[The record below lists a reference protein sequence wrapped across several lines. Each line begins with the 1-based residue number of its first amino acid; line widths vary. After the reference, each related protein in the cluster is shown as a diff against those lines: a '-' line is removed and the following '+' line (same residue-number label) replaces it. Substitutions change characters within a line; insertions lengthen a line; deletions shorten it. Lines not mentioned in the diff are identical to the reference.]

1 MSRSI
6 RLSHTIT
13 LIIVAGIIGV
23 LIGYRSTTAHKTMA
37 ALTGLQ
43 APDEVVD
50 APDIESI
57 AQFWEVWRLIEER
70 YPKDK
75 ETSSKEKMWGAIDG
89 LVDSLEDPYTVFL
102 QPEANENLAIDL
114 KGEFSGVGME
124 VGIRDGVLTVITPLK
139 DSPAEQAGIRSGDA
153 VLKIEDVVSAD
164 LSVEEAVKLI
174 RGERGTPVRVTI
186 FRKGESE
193 TREITIIRD
202 IIKIPVLETE
212 LRQDGIFVI
221 TLFSFG
227 EESAE
232 EFEKALVAFAES
244 GSDKLILDLRNNPG
258 GYLSAA
264 VDISSWF
271 VETGK
276 IIVIEDGKTEEYQ
289 KTYKAKGHYLD
300 GDYTMVVLVN
310 GGSASASEIVAG
322 ALQEH
327 NKAKLVGEQTFGK
340 GSVQE
345 LVPMQ
350 GNTSLKIT
358 VAEWLTPKGVSIS
371 KAGLKPDVVVE
382 FDADKFVEDKSDNQ
396 MDAAVNLLLKK
407 K

>member
-1 MSRSI
+1 
-6 RLSHTIT
+6 
-13 LIIVAGIIGV
+13 
-23 LIGYRSTTAHKTMA
+23 MA

-232 EFEKALVAFAES
+232 EFEKALAAFAES

-382 FDADKFVEDKSDNQ
+382 FDADKFAEDKSDNQ